1 MAIWPSANV
10 PPSGVSLKKNYKN
23 VAQQWTNGVERWN
36 FAFHFFP
43 IICETPSTLAL
54 SIVDVGD
61 DMISVSMLWPINM
74 SSFLYGQRC
83 LWWKKSGNDFP
94 RQGSGARTISQIEVE
109 GSTPQYEGTF
119 DDYLEMFIQFGYV
132 TLFRCWGRNSDRYWD
147 TSFNLKIFRLH
158 TCSYYMF
165 LKLWNIC
172 FPAQLILWRAS
183 VHS

>member
-1 MAIWPSANV
+1 M
-10 PPSGVSLKKNYKN
+10 
-23 VAQQWTNGVERWN
+23 N
-36 FAFHFFP
+36 FDFHFFP
-43 IICETPSTLAL
+43 IRGETPSSLAL

-61 DMISVSMLWPINM
+61 EMISVSMLWPFNM

-132 TLFRCWGRNSDRYWD
+132 TLFRCWGRSCNSDRYWD
-147 TSFNLKIFRLH
+147 IPASTWKISDYTH
-158 TCSYYMF
+158 VVI
-165 LKLWNIC
+165 IC
-172 FPAQLILWRAS
+172 FWNSEIFVFQLSLS
-183 VHS
+183 SGGPLCTLK